1 MKRLGMYNNPEIIQ
15 ENKDLMMTVVKCPYC
30 GHPTTVGQLVGI
42 SGYHGCPHCYFV
54 EGGLREIVMYL
65 QKNDYP
71 SMQKDYSIRMVL
83 KKIRKPI
90 YHYYKKEEFYE

>member
-54 EGGLREIVMYL
+54 EGGLREIAMYL

-71 SMQKDYSIRMVL
+71 VYAKGLFYQDGFEKN
-83 KKIRKPI
+83 KKAYLPLL
-90 YHYYKKEEFYE
+90 